1 MWKVYKWNGH
11 YIMGDLV
18 SKHSSEDAAL
28 KKAAKEI
35 KFTFADKTKKD
46 KETKKLTKK
55 SKEKLIKVYRRKIRE
70 AAISRTKAKIA
81 LQGKVL
87 KDFTDD
93 QVRDI
98 VAEEERDLT
107 SDLKTKGLLALA
119 AALGFGII

>member
-1 MWKVYKWNGH
+1 MQF
-11 YIMGDLV
+11 
-18 SKHSSEDAAL
+18 S
-28 KKAAKEI
+28 
-35 KFTFADKTKKD
+35 
-46 KETKKLTKK
+46 TKK
-55 SKEKLIKVYRRKIRE
+55 SKEKLIKFYRRKIRE

>member
-1 MWKVYKWNGH
+1 MQF
-11 YIMGDLV
+11 
-18 SKHSSEDAAL
+18 S
-28 KKAAKEI
+28 
-35 KFTFADKTKKD
+35 
-46 KETKKLTKK
+46 TKK

>member
-1 MWKVYKWNGH
+1 MQF
-11 YIMGDLV
+11 
-18 SKHSSEDAAL
+18 SA
-28 KKAAKEI
+28 
-35 KFTFADKTKKD
+35 
-46 KETKKLTKK
+46 KK

-98 VAEEERDLT
+98 VAEE
-107 SDLKTKGLLALA
+107 
-119 AALGFGII
+119 